1 MPVSSVGVSK
11 AHDKNELKEA
21 LIYAARYD
29 RKVLIEEFINGRE
42 VECAV
47 LGNDDP
53 VASTVGEIIPGN
65 EFLRLQGKIH

>member
-1 MPVSSVGVSK
+1 
-11 AHDKNELKEA
+11 

-65 EFLRLQGKIH
+65 EF

>member
-1 MPVSSVGVSK
+1 MERGL
-11 AHDKNELKEA
+11 NL
-21 LIYAARYD
+21 AARYD

-53 VASTVGEIIPGN
+53 EASTVGEVVPGN
-65 EFLRLQGKIH
+65 EFMITKNTLITAQK

>member
-53 VASTVGEIIPGN
+53 VASTVEKSFREMN
-65 EFLRLQGKIH
+65 FTTT